1 MRAYRKSQKGQAV
14 FRKLLAGTD
23 FTPAS
28 DAVLSCLG
36 QLKALGLEEVVLTHV
51 VYVAH
56 SVGLAETLTE
66 QAQPELARQKE
77 LLESQGLCVRTEA
90 LLGVPAHALADRAD
104 EEDVSAIVI
113 GSHSKS
119 LLHGLLAGSVSLG
132 LLGITTK
139 PVLLVRVQIASAA
152 EGESCRLV
160 CARLFE
166 QILFPTDFS
175 ETAERA
181 FHYLQHIVGATRSRV
196 TLLHVQDRSRLSP
209 HLLSRLEEFNEIDT
223 ERLGRLRDSLL
234 QQGASEVDIK
244 LEFGLA
250 LPVILDALAKG
261 NFSLIV
267 MGSQGRGFVSELTL
281 GSVANGVARKAPVPV
296 LFVPTAR

>member
-1 MRAYRKSQKGQAV
+1 M
-14 FRKLLAGTD
+14 FRRILAGTD
-23 FTPAS
+23 LTPAS

-36 QLKALGLEEVVLTHV
+36 QLKTLGLEEVVLTHV

-66 QAQPELARQKE
+66 WAQPELARQKE
-77 LLESQGLCVRTEA
+77 LLEAQGLRVRAEA
-90 LLGVPAHALADRAD
+90 ITGIPAHKLADRAD

-132 LLGITTK
+132 VLGITTK
-139 PVLLVRVQIASAA
+139 PVLLVRVQIAAAA
-152 EGESCRLV
+152 EGESCRLA
-160 CARLFE
+160 CTQLF
-166 QILFPTDFS
+166 QHILFPTDFS
-175 ETAERA
+175 ETAEHA
-181 FHYLQHIVGATRSRV
+181 FHYLQHVVGATRGRV
-196 TLLHVQDRSRLSP
+196 TLLHVQDKSRLSP
-209 HLLSRLEEFNEIDT
+209 HLLSRLEEFNEIDA

-261 NFSLIV
+261 DFSLIV

-281 GSVANGVARKAPVPV
+281 GSVANGVARKAARPV
-296 LFVPTAR
+296 LFVPKPR

>member
-1 MRAYRKSQKGQAV
+1 M

-23 FTPAS
+23 LTPAS
-28 DAVLSCLG
+28 DAVFSCLG

-66 QAQPELARQKE
+66 QAEPELARQKE
-77 LLESQGLCVRTEA
+77 LLESQGLRVRAEVMT
-90 LLGVPAHALADRAD
+90 GIPAHKLADRAD

-113 GSHSKS
+113 GSHSRS

-132 LLGITTK
+132 VLGITTK
-139 PVLLVRVQIASAA
+139 PVLLVRMEVAAAA
-152 EGESCRLV
+152 EGESCRLA
-160 CARLFE
+160 CAQLFRH
-166 QILFPTDFS
+166 ILFPTDFS
-175 ETAERA
+175 ETAEQA
-181 FHYLQHIVGATRSRV
+181 FHYLQHVVGATRSRV
-196 TLLHVQDRSRLSP
+196 TLLHVQDRSRLAP

-223 ERLGRLRDSLL
+223 ERLARLRDRLL

-244 LEFGLA
+244 LEFGLP
-250 LPVILDALAKG
+250 LPVVLDALAKG
-261 NFSLIV
+261 DSSLIV

-281 GSVANGVARKAPVPV
+281 GSVANGIARRASRPV
-296 LFVPTAR
+296 LFVPRPR

>member
-1 MRAYRKSQKGQAV
+1 M

-23 FTPAS
+23 LTPAS

-36 QLKALGLEEVVLTHV
+36 QLKTLGLEEVVLTHV

-66 QAQPELARQKE
+66 WAQPELARQKE
-77 LLESQGLCVRTEA
+77 LLEAQGVRVRAEA
-90 LLGVPAHALADRAD
+90 ITGIPAYKLADRAD
-104 EEDVSAIVI
+104 EEEVSAIVI

-132 LLGITTK
+132 VLGITTK
-139 PVLLVRVQIASAA
+139 PVLLVRVQIAAAA
-152 EGESCRLV
+152 EGESCRLA
-160 CARLFE
+160 CTQLF
-166 QILFPTDFS
+166 QHILFPTDFS
-175 ETAERA
+175 ETAEHA
-181 FHYLQHIVGATRSRV
+181 FHYLQHVVGATRGRV
-196 TLLHVQDRSRLSP
+196 TLLHVQDKSRLSP

-244 LEFGLA
+244 LEFGLP
-250 LPVILDALAKG
+250 LPVILGTLG
-261 NFSLIV
+261 QGGFSLIV
-267 MGSQGRGFVSELTL
+267 MGSQGRGFVAELTL

-296 LFVPTAR
+296 LFVPMPR

>member
-1 MRAYRKSQKGQAV
+1 M
-14 FRKLLAGTD
+14 FRRILAGTD
-23 FTPAS
+23 LTPAS

-36 QLKALGLEEVVLTHV
+36 QLKTIGLEEVVLTHV

-66 QAQPELARQKE
+66 WAQPELARQKE
-77 LLESQGLCVRTEA
+77 LLEGQGLRVRAEA
-90 LLGVPAHALADRAD
+90 ITGIPAYKLADRAD
-104 EEDVSAIVI
+104 EEDVSAIAI

-132 LLGITTK
+132 VLGITTK
-139 PVLLVRVQIASAA
+139 PVLLVRVLIAAA
-152 EGESCRLV
+152 ADGESCRLA
-160 CARLFE
+160 CTQLF
-166 QILFPTDFS
+166 QHILFPTDFS
-175 ETAERA
+175 ETAEHA
-181 FHYLQHIVGATRSRV
+181 FHYLQHVVGATRGRV
-196 TLLHVQDRSRLSP
+196 TLLHVQDKSRLSP
-209 HLLSRLEEFNEIDT
+209 HLLSRLDEFNEIDT
-223 ERLGRLRDSLL
+223 GRLGRLRDSLL

-261 NFSLIV
+261 DFSLIV

-296 LFVPTAR
+296 LFVPMPR

>member
-1 MRAYRKSQKGQAV
+1 M
-14 FRKLLAGTD
+14 FRKVLAGTD
-23 FTPAS
+23 LTPAS

-56 SVGLAETLTE
+56 SVGLAETLIE
-66 QAQPELARQKE
+66 QAQPELTRQKE
-77 LLESQGLCVRTEA
+77 LLAAQGLRVRAEA
-90 LLGVPAHALADRAD
+90 ITGMPAHRLADRAE

-113 GSHSKS
+113 GSHSRS

-132 LLGITTK
+132 VLGITTK
-139 PVLLVRVQIASAA
+139 PVLLVRMEVSTAA
-152 EGESCRLV
+152 EGESCRLA
-160 CARLFE
+160 CTQLL
-166 QILFPTDFS
+166 QHILFPTVFS
-175 ETAERA
+175 ETAEHA
-181 FHYLQHIVGATRSRV
+181 FHYLQHVVGATRGRV
-196 TLLHVQDRSRLSP
+196 TLLHVQDKSRLSP

-234 QQGASEVDIK
+234 QQGASEVGIK

-261 NFSLIV
+261 DFSLIV

-281 GSVANGVARKAPVPV
+281 GSVANGVARKAARPV
-296 LFVPTAR
+296 LFVPKPR

>member
-1 MRAYRKSQKGQAV
+1 M
-14 FRKLLAGTD
+14 FRRILAGTD
-23 FTPAS
+23 LTPAS

-36 QLKALGLEEVVLTHV
+36 QLKTLGLEEVVLTHV

-66 QAQPELARQKE
+66 WAQPELARQKE
-77 LLESQGLCVRTEA
+77 LLEAQGLRVRAEA
-90 LLGVPAHALADRAD
+90 ITGIQAYKLADRAD
-104 EEDVSAIVI
+104 EEDISAIVI
-113 GSHSKS
+113 GSHSRS

-132 LLGITTK
+132 VLGITTK
-139 PVLLVRVQIASAA
+139 PVLLVRVEVATAA
-152 EGESCRLV
+152 EGESCRLA
-160 CARLFE
+160 CTQLFE
-166 QILFPTDFS
+166 RILFPTDFS
-175 ETAERA
+175 ETAEQA
-181 FHYLQHIVGATRSRV
+181 FHYLQHVVGATRSRV
-196 TLLHVQDRSRLSP
+196 TLLHVQDKSRLSP

-261 NFSLIV
+261 DFSLIV

-296 LFVPTAR
+296 LFVPMPR

>member
-1 MRAYRKSQKGQAV
+1 M

-23 FTPAS
+23 LTPAS

-36 QLKALGLEEVVLTHV
+36 QLTALGLEEVVLTHV

-66 QAQPELARQKE
+66 QAEPELARQKA
-77 LLESQGLCVRTEA
+77 LLESQGLRVRAEA
-90 LLGVPAHALADRAD
+90 ITGIPAHKLADRAD

-113 GSHSKS
+113 GSHSRS

-132 LLGITTK
+132 VLGITTR
-139 PVLLVRVQIASAA
+139 PVLLVRVAVASAA
-152 EGESCRLV
+152 DGESCRLA
-160 CARLFE
+160 CAQLFE
-166 QILFPTDFS
+166 RILLPTDFS

-196 TLLHVQDRSRLSP
+196 TLLHVQDESRLSP
-209 HLLSRLEEFNEIDT
+209 HLLPRLREFDEIDT
-223 ERLGRLRDSLL
+223 ERLERMRDRLL
-234 QQGASEVDIK
+234 QQGAGEIDSRI
-244 LEFGLA
+244 EFGLP
-250 LPVILDALAKG
+250 LPVILDTLRQG

-267 MGSQGRGFVSELTL
+267 MGSQGRGFVSELAL
-281 GSVANGVARKAPVPV
+281 GSVANGVARKAPLPV

>member
-1 MRAYRKSQKGQAV
+1 M
-14 FRKLLAGTD
+14 FRKVLAGTD
-23 FTPAS
+23 LTPAS

-56 SVGLAETLTE
+56 SVGLAETLIE
-66 QAQPELARQKE
+66 QAQPELTRQKE
-77 LLESQGLCVRTEA
+77 LLAAQGLRVRAEA
-90 LLGVPAHALADRAD
+90 ITGMPAHRLADRAE

-113 GSHSKS
+113 GSHSRS

-132 LLGITTK
+132 VLGITTK
-139 PVLLVRVQIASAA
+139 PVLLVRMEVSTAA
-152 EGESCRLV
+152 EGESCRLA
-160 CARLFE
+160 CTQLL
-166 QILFPTDFS
+166 QHILFPTDFS
-175 ETAERA
+175 ETAEHA
-181 FHYLQHIVGATRSRV
+181 FHYLQHVVGATRGRV
-196 TLLHVQDRSRLSP
+196 TLLHVQDKSRLSP

-234 QQGASEVDIK
+234 QQGASEVGIK

-261 NFSLIV
+261 DFSLIV

-281 GSVANGVARKAPVPV
+281 GSVANGVARKAARPV
-296 LFVPTAR
+296 LFVPKPR